1 MLKDMKTVGV
11 LLLLSAI
18 SAGTAY
24 AVPKWGTA
32 GVKEIQQNGVCNGVV
47 TDTTGE
53 TVIGA
58 SVVVKGT
65 TNGTITGLDGDFSL
79 SGVTKGSIL
88 VVSFVGYQNTEV
100 KWNGQPLTIVLK
112 EDTKVLDEVVVV
124 GYGTQKKANLSG
136 AVAAVDGK
144 VLQDRPI
151 TNIGQGLQG
160 VVPNLN
166 ITMNNGGAPG
176 ATSSFNIRG
185 NTSLNGGSPLV
196 LVDNVQMDANLVNP
210 DDIESISVLKDAASA
225 SIYGARAAYG
235 VILITT
241 KKGKKSDK
249 PTVSLSATGY
259 WQSPALTFHNV
270 NSMQYLT
277 MMDEAYQNDGGSGHY
292 FKSQVY
298 QYAEDYF
305 NGKYDSPVFFDT
317 AYDTYKYGYCGN
329 TDWWDEL
336 YKTSFSQIYTA
347 NISGGNDR
355 TTYYA
360 SVSMNDQGGILK
372 AGDDKYN
379 KYNANVNISSN
390 ITKWL
395 NVSAKIAHTYTDEL
409 HPTGGTTAMNSTAYS
424 GLSSYSG
431 MMKGDLSPL
440 MPVKHPDGHYAGQG
454 SYTNPVA
461 IMEQGG
467 NAQYKQNDLWMTGAV
482 KITPI
487 KGLVINADYTWNFYG
502 KSSNQHVQNFY
513 DYTAVPGT
521 ENYYP
526 WTNPSSVT
534 VTNNDDYYNAFN
546 AFAEY
551 TFSLKEKH
559 NFKVMV
565 GYNQE
570 NKHKKYHYAGRKNL
584 IDSSNPSLN
593 LAYGKSSN
601 QHVQNFYDY
610 TAVPGTENYY
620 PWTNPSS
627 VTVTNNDDYYNAF
640 NAFAEYT
647 FSLKEKHNF
656 KVMVGYNQENK
667 HKKYH
672 YAGRKNLID
681 SSNPSLN
688 LAYGDMAMNGSETHW
703 SVNGFFARINYD
715 YKGKYLLELN
725 GRYDGSSKFPH
736 GDRYA
741 FFPSASV
748 AWRVSEEKFWEPIR
762 GWFDNFKLR
771 ASYGSLGN
779 QALDES
785 RYGNFPYLA
794 TYGINTKYG
803 ALLNGTR
810 PVAVSVPGLVSASF
824 TWETVNQIDFG
835 FDASFFGGR
844 LNTSFDWYRRNT
856 KDMLTAGQAL
866 PAVLGTSVPQENA
879 ADMKTVGWE
888 VSLEWNDRLS
898 NGFGYHIKGV
908 LSDYQASITK
918 FSNPTKLLG
927 THYVGEKL
935 NEIWGYVSNGLFQS
949 DEDAKAADQSYLSGG
964 SWGAGDVKYEDLN
977 NDGKIDIGKNTLDDS
992 GDRKIIGNSTPR
1004 YSYGITAGFDY
1015 KGFDFE
1021 MFWQGIGKR
1030 DYWLGG
1036 SQFWGFTDEWCTP
1049 LTSSLDYWTED
1060 NRDAYFPRLHH
1071 YGVNGGNHQVST
1083 RYLQNAAYLRL
1094 KNVVLG
1100 YTIPRSITEKVK
1112 ISRLRVFVQ
1121 GENLL
1126 TFTPLIDSYDPETLN
1141 NMTYPINKKISVG
1154 LNLTF

>member
-277 MMDEAYQNDGGSGHY
+277 MMDEAYQNDGGSGRY

-454 SYTNPVA
+454 GYTNPVA

-487 KGLVINADYTWNFYG
+487 KGLVINADYTWNF
-502 KSSNQHVQNFY
+502 
-513 DYTAVPGT
+513 
-521 ENYYP
+521 
-526 WTNPSSVT
+526 
-534 VTNNDDYYNAFN
+534 
-546 AFAEY
+546 
-551 TFSLKEKH
+551 
-559 NFKVMV
+559 
-565 GYNQE
+565 
-570 NKHKKYHYAGRKNL
+570 
-584 IDSSNPSLN
+584 
-593 LAYGKSSN
+593 YGKSSN

>member
-593 LAYGKSSN
+593 LAYG
-601 QHVQNFYDY
+601 
-610 TAVPGTENYY
+610 
-620 PWTNPSS
+620 
-627 VTVTNNDDYYNAF
+627 
-640 NAFAEYT
+640 
-647 FSLKEKHNF
+647 
-656 KVMVGYNQENK
+656 
-667 HKKYH
+667 
-672 YAGRKNLID
+672 
-681 SSNPSLN
+681 
-688 LAYGDMAMNGSETHW
+688 DMAMNGSETHW

-748 AWRVSEEKFWEPIR
+748 AWRVSEEKFWESIR

>member
-593 LAYGKSSN
+593 LAYG
-601 QHVQNFYDY
+601 
-610 TAVPGTENYY
+610 
-620 PWTNPSS
+620 
-627 VTVTNNDDYYNAF
+627 
-640 NAFAEYT
+640 
-647 FSLKEKHNF
+647 
-656 KVMVGYNQENK
+656 
-667 HKKYH
+667 
-672 YAGRKNLID
+672 
-681 SSNPSLN
+681 
-688 LAYGDMAMNGSETHW
+688 DMAMNGSETHW

-794 TYGINTKYG
+794 TYGINTEYG

>member
-593 LAYGKSSN
+593 LAYG
-601 QHVQNFYDY
+601 
-610 TAVPGTENYY
+610 
-620 PWTNPSS
+620 
-627 VTVTNNDDYYNAF
+627 
-640 NAFAEYT
+640 
-647 FSLKEKHNF
+647 
-656 KVMVGYNQENK
+656 
-667 HKKYH
+667 
-672 YAGRKNLID
+672 
-681 SSNPSLN
+681 
-688 LAYGDMAMNGSETHW
+688 DMAMNGSETHW

-866 PAVLGTSVPQENA
+866 PTVLGTSVPQENA

>member
-513 DYTAVPGT
+513 DY
-521 ENYYP
+521 
-526 WTNPSSVT
+526 
-534 VTNNDDYYNAFN
+534 
-546 AFAEY
+546 
-551 TFSLKEKH
+551 
-559 NFKVMV
+559 M
-565 GYNQE
+565 
-570 NKHKKYHYAGRKNL
+570 
-584 IDSSNPSLN
+584 
-593 LAYGKSSN
+593 
-601 QHVQNFYDY
+601 
-610 TAVPGTENYY
+610 AVPGTENYY

>member
-1 MLKDMKTVGV
+1 M
-11 LLLLSAI
+11 
-18 SAGTAY
+18 
-24 AVPKWGTA
+24 
-32 GVKEIQQNGVCNGVV
+32 
-47 TDTTGE
+47 
-53 TVIGA
+53 
-58 SVVVKGT
+58 
-65 TNGTITGLDGDFSL
+65 
-79 SGVTKGSIL
+79 
-88 VVSFVGYQNTEV
+88 
-100 KWNGQPLTIVLK
+100 
-112 EDTKVLDEVVVV
+112 
-124 GYGTQKKANLSG
+124 
-136 AVAAVDGK
+136 
-144 VLQDRPI
+144 
-151 TNIGQGLQG
+151 
-160 VVPNLN
+160 
-166 ITMNNGGAPG
+166 
-176 ATSSFNIRG
+176 
-185 NTSLNGGSPLV
+185 
-196 LVDNVQMDANLVNP
+196 
-210 DDIESISVLKDAASA
+210 
-225 SIYGARAAYG
+225 
-235 VILITT
+235 
-241 KKGKKSDK
+241 
-249 PTVSLSATGY
+249 
-259 WQSPALTFHNV
+259 
-270 NSMQYLT
+270 
-277 MMDEAYQNDGGSGHY
+277 
-292 FKSQVY
+292 
-298 QYAEDYF
+298 
-305 NGKYDSPVFFDT
+305 
-317 AYDTYKYGYCGN
+317 
-329 TDWWDEL
+329 
-336 YKTSFSQIYTA
+336 
-347 NISGGNDR
+347 
-355 TTYYA
+355 
-360 SVSMNDQGGILK
+360 
-372 AGDDKYN
+372 
-379 KYNANVNISSN
+379 N

-487 KGLVINADYTWNFYG
+487 KGLVINADYTWNF
-502 KSSNQHVQNFY
+502 
-513 DYTAVPGT
+513 
-521 ENYYP
+521 
-526 WTNPSSVT
+526 
-534 VTNNDDYYNAFN
+534 
-546 AFAEY
+546 
-551 TFSLKEKH
+551 
-559 NFKVMV
+559 
-565 GYNQE
+565 
-570 NKHKKYHYAGRKNL
+570 
-584 IDSSNPSLN
+584 
-593 LAYGKSSN
+593 YGKSSN

>member
-409 HPTGGTTAMNSTAYS
+409 HPPGGTTAMNSTAYS

-482 KITPI
+482 KITTI
-487 KGLVINADYTWNFYG
+487 KGLVINADYTWNF
-502 KSSNQHVQNFY
+502 
-513 DYTAVPGT
+513 
-521 ENYYP
+521 
-526 WTNPSSVT
+526 
-534 VTNNDDYYNAFN
+534 
-546 AFAEY
+546 
-551 TFSLKEKH
+551 
-559 NFKVMV
+559 
-565 GYNQE
+565 
-570 NKHKKYHYAGRKNL
+570 
-584 IDSSNPSLN
+584 
-593 LAYGKSSN
+593 YGKSSN

-1126 TFTPLIDSYDPETLN
+1126 TSTPLIDSYDPETLN

>member
-467 NAQYKQNDLWMTGAV
+467 NAQYKQNDLWMTAAV

-487 KGLVINADYTWNFYG
+487 KGLVINADYTWNF
-502 KSSNQHVQNFY
+502 
-513 DYTAVPGT
+513 
-521 ENYYP
+521 
-526 WTNPSSVT
+526 
-534 VTNNDDYYNAFN
+534 
-546 AFAEY
+546 
-551 TFSLKEKH
+551 
-559 NFKVMV
+559 
-565 GYNQE
+565 
-570 NKHKKYHYAGRKNL
+570 
-584 IDSSNPSLN
+584 
-593 LAYGKSSN
+593 YGKSSN

>member
-593 LAYGKSSN
+593 LAYG
-601 QHVQNFYDY
+601 
-610 TAVPGTENYY
+610 
-620 PWTNPSS
+620 
-627 VTVTNNDDYYNAF
+627 
-640 NAFAEYT
+640 
-647 FSLKEKHNF
+647 
-656 KVMVGYNQENK
+656 
-667 HKKYH
+667 
-672 YAGRKNLID
+672 
-681 SSNPSLN
+681 
-688 LAYGDMAMNGSETHW
+688 DMAMNGSETHW

-803 ALLNGTR
+803 VLLNGTR

>member
-467 NAQYKQNDLWMTGAV
+467 NAQYKQNDLLMTGAV

-551 TFSLKEKH
+551 TF
-559 NFKVMV
+559 
-565 GYNQE
+565 Y
-570 NKHKKYHYAGRKNL
+570 
-584 IDSSNPSLN
+584 
-593 LAYGKSSN
+593 
-601 QHVQNFYDY
+601 
-610 TAVPGTENYY
+610 
-620 PWTNPSS
+620 
-627 VTVTNNDDYYNAF
+627 
-640 NAFAEYT
+640 
-647 FSLKEKHNF
+647 LKEKHNF

>member
-395 NVSAKIAHTYTDEL
+395 SVSAKIAHTYTDEL

-487 KGLVINADYTWNFYG
+487 KGLVINADYTWNF
-502 KSSNQHVQNFY
+502 
-513 DYTAVPGT
+513 
-521 ENYYP
+521 
-526 WTNPSSVT
+526 
-534 VTNNDDYYNAFN
+534 
-546 AFAEY
+546 
-551 TFSLKEKH
+551 
-559 NFKVMV
+559 
-565 GYNQE
+565 
-570 NKHKKYHYAGRKNL
+570 
-584 IDSSNPSLN
+584 
-593 LAYGKSSN
+593 YGKSSN

>member
-593 LAYGKSSN
+593 LAYG
-601 QHVQNFYDY
+601 
-610 TAVPGTENYY
+610 
-620 PWTNPSS
+620 
-627 VTVTNNDDYYNAF
+627 
-640 NAFAEYT
+640 
-647 FSLKEKHNF
+647 
-656 KVMVGYNQENK
+656 
-667 HKKYH
+667 
-672 YAGRKNLID
+672 
-681 SSNPSLN
+681 
-688 LAYGDMAMNGSETHW
+688 DMAMNGSETHW

-977 NDGKIDIGKNTLDDS
+977 NDGKINIGKNTLDDS

>member
-1 MLKDMKTVGV
+1 
-11 LLLLSAI
+11 
-18 SAGTAY
+18 
-24 AVPKWGTA
+24 
-32 GVKEIQQNGVCNGVV
+32 
-47 TDTTGE
+47 
-53 TVIGA
+53 
-58 SVVVKGT
+58 
-65 TNGTITGLDGDFSL
+65 
-79 SGVTKGSIL
+79 
-88 VVSFVGYQNTEV
+88 
-100 KWNGQPLTIVLK
+100 
-112 EDTKVLDEVVVV
+112 
-124 GYGTQKKANLSG
+124 
-136 AVAAVDGK
+136 
-144 VLQDRPI
+144 
-151 TNIGQGLQG
+151 
-160 VVPNLN
+160 
-166 ITMNNGGAPG
+166 MNNGGAPG

-196 LVDNVQMDANLVNP
+196 LVDNVQMDAILVIP

-482 KITPI
+482 KITTI

-502 KSSNQHVQNFY
+502 KSSNQHVQNY
-513 DYTAVPGT
+513 
-521 ENYYP
+521 
-526 WTNPSSVT
+526 
-534 VTNNDDYYNAFN
+534 
-546 AFAEY
+546 
-551 TFSLKEKH
+551 
-559 NFKVMV
+559 
-565 GYNQE
+565 
-570 NKHKKYHYAGRKNL
+570 
-584 IDSSNPSLN
+584 
-593 LAYGKSSN
+593 
-601 QHVQNFYDY
+601 YDY

-1126 TFTPLIDSYDPETLN
+1126 TSTPLIDSYDPETLN

>member
-593 LAYGKSSN
+593 LAYG
-601 QHVQNFYDY
+601 
-610 TAVPGTENYY
+610 
-620 PWTNPSS
+620 
-627 VTVTNNDDYYNAF
+627 
-640 NAFAEYT
+640 
-647 FSLKEKHNF
+647 
-656 KVMVGYNQENK
+656 
-667 HKKYH
+667 
-672 YAGRKNLID
+672 
-681 SSNPSLN
+681 
-688 LAYGDMAMNGSETHW
+688 DMAMNGSETHW

-794 TYGINTKYG
+794 TYGINTKYD

>member
-593 LAYGKSSN
+593 LAYG
-601 QHVQNFYDY
+601 
-610 TAVPGTENYY
+610 
-620 PWTNPSS
+620 
-627 VTVTNNDDYYNAF
+627 
-640 NAFAEYT
+640 
-647 FSLKEKHNF
+647 
-656 KVMVGYNQENK
+656 
-667 HKKYH
+667 
-672 YAGRKNLID
+672 
-681 SSNPSLN
+681 
-688 LAYGDMAMNGSETHW
+688 DMAMNGSETHW

-927 THYVGEKL
+927 THSHYVGEKL

>member
-454 SYTNPVA
+454 GYTNPVA

-487 KGLVINADYTWNFYG
+487 KGLVINADYTWNF
-502 KSSNQHVQNFY
+502 
-513 DYTAVPGT
+513 
-521 ENYYP
+521 
-526 WTNPSSVT
+526 
-534 VTNNDDYYNAFN
+534 
-546 AFAEY
+546 
-551 TFSLKEKH
+551 
-559 NFKVMV
+559 
-565 GYNQE
+565 
-570 NKHKKYHYAGRKNL
+570 
-584 IDSSNPSLN
+584 
-593 LAYGKSSN
+593 YGKSSN

>member
-593 LAYGKSSN
+593 LAYG
-601 QHVQNFYDY
+601 
-610 TAVPGTENYY
+610 
-620 PWTNPSS
+620 
-627 VTVTNNDDYYNAF
+627 
-640 NAFAEYT
+640 
-647 FSLKEKHNF
+647 
-656 KVMVGYNQENK
+656 
-667 HKKYH
+667 
-672 YAGRKNLID
+672 
-681 SSNPSLN
+681 
-688 LAYGDMAMNGSETHW
+688 DMAMNGSETHW

-992 GDRKIIGNSTPR
+992 GDCKIIGNSTPR

>member
-593 LAYGKSSN
+593 LAYG
-601 QHVQNFYDY
+601 
-610 TAVPGTENYY
+610 
-620 PWTNPSS
+620 
-627 VTVTNNDDYYNAF
+627 
-640 NAFAEYT
+640 
-647 FSLKEKHNF
+647 
-656 KVMVGYNQENK
+656 
-667 HKKYH
+667 
-672 YAGRKNLID
+672 
-681 SSNPSLN
+681 
-688 LAYGDMAMNGSETHW
+688 DMAMNGSETHW

-748 AWRVSEEKFWEPIR
+748 AWRVSEEKFGEPIR

>member
-124 GYGTQKKANLSG
+124 VYCTQKKANLSG

-551 TFSLKEKH
+551 TFS
-559 NFKVMV
+559 
-565 GYNQE
+565 
-570 NKHKKYHYAGRKNL
+570 
-584 IDSSNPSLN
+584 
-593 LAYGKSSN
+593 
-601 QHVQNFYDY
+601 
-610 TAVPGTENYY
+610 
-620 PWTNPSS
+620 W
-627 VTVTNNDDYYNAF
+627 
-640 NAFAEYT
+640 
-647 FSLKEKHNF
+647 KEKHNF

>member
-1 MLKDMKTVGV
+1 M
-11 LLLLSAI
+11 
-18 SAGTAY
+18 
-24 AVPKWGTA
+24 
-32 GVKEIQQNGVCNGVV
+32 
-47 TDTTGE
+47 
-53 TVIGA
+53 
-58 SVVVKGT
+58 
-65 TNGTITGLDGDFSL
+65 
-79 SGVTKGSIL
+79 

-372 AGDDKYN
+372 AGDDKNN

-487 KGLVINADYTWNFYG
+487 KGLVINADYTWNF
-502 KSSNQHVQNFY
+502 
-513 DYTAVPGT
+513 
-521 ENYYP
+521 
-526 WTNPSSVT
+526 
-534 VTNNDDYYNAFN
+534 
-546 AFAEY
+546 
-551 TFSLKEKH
+551 
-559 NFKVMV
+559 
-565 GYNQE
+565 
-570 NKHKKYHYAGRKNL
+570 
-584 IDSSNPSLN
+584 
-593 LAYGKSSN
+593 YGKSSN

>member
-1 MLKDMKTVGV
+1 MKTVGV

-593 LAYGKSSN
+593 LAYG
-601 QHVQNFYDY
+601 
-610 TAVPGTENYY
+610 
-620 PWTNPSS
+620 
-627 VTVTNNDDYYNAF
+627 
-640 NAFAEYT
+640 
-647 FSLKEKHNF
+647 
-656 KVMVGYNQENK
+656 
-667 HKKYH
+667 
-672 YAGRKNLID
+672 
-681 SSNPSLN
+681 
-688 LAYGDMAMNGSETHW
+688 DMAMNGSETHW

>member
-1 MLKDMKTVGV
+1 
-11 LLLLSAI
+11 
-18 SAGTAY
+18 
-24 AVPKWGTA
+24 
-32 GVKEIQQNGVCNGVV
+32 
-47 TDTTGE
+47 
-53 TVIGA
+53 
-58 SVVVKGT
+58 
-65 TNGTITGLDGDFSL
+65 
-79 SGVTKGSIL
+79 
-88 VVSFVGYQNTEV
+88 
-100 KWNGQPLTIVLK
+100 
-112 EDTKVLDEVVVV
+112 
-124 GYGTQKKANLSG
+124 
-136 AVAAVDGK
+136 
-144 VLQDRPI
+144 
-151 TNIGQGLQG
+151 
-160 VVPNLN
+160 
-166 ITMNNGGAPG
+166 
-176 ATSSFNIRG
+176 
-185 NTSLNGGSPLV
+185 
-196 LVDNVQMDANLVNP
+196 
-210 DDIESISVLKDAASA
+210 
-225 SIYGARAAYG
+225 
-235 VILITT
+235 
-241 KKGKKSDK
+241 
-249 PTVSLSATGY
+249 
-259 WQSPALTFHNV
+259 
-270 NSMQYLT
+270 MQYLT

-487 KGLVINADYTWNFYG
+487 KGLVINADYTWNF
-502 KSSNQHVQNFY
+502 
-513 DYTAVPGT
+513 
-521 ENYYP
+521 
-526 WTNPSSVT
+526 
-534 VTNNDDYYNAFN
+534 
-546 AFAEY
+546 
-551 TFSLKEKH
+551 
-559 NFKVMV
+559 
-565 GYNQE
+565 
-570 NKHKKYHYAGRKNL
+570 
-584 IDSSNPSLN
+584 
-593 LAYGKSSN
+593 YGKSSN

>member
-32 GVKEIQQNGVCNGVV
+32 GVKEMQQNGVCNGVV

-593 LAYGKSSN
+593 LAYG
-601 QHVQNFYDY
+601 
-610 TAVPGTENYY
+610 
-620 PWTNPSS
+620 
-627 VTVTNNDDYYNAF
+627 
-640 NAFAEYT
+640 
-647 FSLKEKHNF
+647 
-656 KVMVGYNQENK
+656 
-667 HKKYH
+667 
-672 YAGRKNLID
+672 
-681 SSNPSLN
+681 
-688 LAYGDMAMNGSETHW
+688 DMAMNGSETHW

-824 TWETVNQIDFG
+824 SWETVNQIDFG

-856 KDMLTAGQAL
+856 KDMLTAGQVL

>member
-454 SYTNPVA
+454 GYTNPVA

-487 KGLVINADYTWNFYG
+487 KGLVINADYTWNF
-502 KSSNQHVQNFY
+502 
-513 DYTAVPGT
+513 
-521 ENYYP
+521 
-526 WTNPSSVT
+526 
-534 VTNNDDYYNAFN
+534 
-546 AFAEY
+546 
-551 TFSLKEKH
+551 
-559 NFKVMV
+559 
-565 GYNQE
+565 
-570 NKHKKYHYAGRKNL
+570 
-584 IDSSNPSLN
+584 
-593 LAYGKSSN
+593 YGKSSN

-803 ALLNGTR
+803 ALLNGIR

>member
-1 MLKDMKTVGV
+1 M
-11 LLLLSAI
+11 
-18 SAGTAY
+18 
-24 AVPKWGTA
+24 
-32 GVKEIQQNGVCNGVV
+32 
-47 TDTTGE
+47 
-53 TVIGA
+53 
-58 SVVVKGT
+58 
-65 TNGTITGLDGDFSL
+65 
-79 SGVTKGSIL
+79 
-88 VVSFVGYQNTEV
+88 
-100 KWNGQPLTIVLK
+100 
-112 EDTKVLDEVVVV
+112 

-487 KGLVINADYTWNFYG
+487 KGLVINADYTWNF
-502 KSSNQHVQNFY
+502 
-513 DYTAVPGT
+513 
-521 ENYYP
+521 
-526 WTNPSSVT
+526 
-534 VTNNDDYYNAFN
+534 
-546 AFAEY
+546 
-551 TFSLKEKH
+551 
-559 NFKVMV
+559 
-565 GYNQE
+565 
-570 NKHKKYHYAGRKNL
+570 
-584 IDSSNPSLN
+584 
-593 LAYGKSSN
+593 YGKSSN